1 MTKMIQ
7 CISPVDG
14 RVYAERA
21 ALSPEA
27 AFAAVAR
34 AKAAQPAW
42 GALPLEERIARVTA
56 GIAALGDE
64 KARIVEELAWQ
75 MGRPTRFGGEFG
87 GVNERT
93 AYMAGIAKDA
103 LAPMIAESSDRFDRR
118 IEREPHGLV
127 FVIAPWNYP
136 YHHRDQHH
144 RPGADRRERRD
155 AEAREP
161 DDPRGRTSG

>member
-14 RVYAERA
+14 RVYAERP

-27 AFAAVAR
+27 AAAAVAR

-42 GALPLEERIARVTA
+42 AALPLEERIARVTA

-64 KARIVEELAWQ
+64 KAAIVEELAWQ

-93 AYMAGIAKDA
+93 AYMAV
-103 LAPMIAESSDRFDRR
+103 DRR
-118 IEREPHGLV
+118 RR
-127 FVIAPWNYP
+127 A
-136 YHHRDQHH
+136 
-144 RPGADRRERRD
+144 GADDRRKLATASTAGSSASRR
-155 AEAREP
+155 ASSSSSRRGTTP
-161 DDPRGRTSG
+161 TSPRSTPSSRR